1 MFIPVFGGTVA
12 FLTQAMY
19 AYRIRVLGKLKYVPW
34 CIMALIVF
42 ELLAVLVMSPFMNYS
57 DILILGW
64 ASASLAIDIIITGAM
79 IWSLRKNIILSTQ
92 LKSKVTHL
100 VRLMIGTGALTVA
113 INLLTVLLLVLKGN
127 AALGPAIVLS
137 KLYANSMMVF
147 VNDRIPSSHGRHGHA
162 LSNTVTV
169 PLTLLH
175 FATVVGEEAT
185 TQEQPAQ
192 EGDCDDE
199 NSSTSRQMISPTNA
213 VVLHEEGR

>member
-1 MFIPVFGGTVA
+1 MG
-12 FLTQAMY
+12 Q
-19 AYRIRVLGKLKYVPW
+19 
-34 CIMALIVF
+34 
-42 ELLAVLVMSPFMNYS
+42 S
-57 DILILGW
+57 
-64 ASASLAIDIIITGAM
+64 
-79 IWSLRKNIILSTQ
+79 
-92 LKSKVTHL
+92 
-100 VRLMIGTGALTVA
+100 VA

-169 PLTLLH
+169 PLTSLH

-185 TQEQPAQ
+185 TQGQPAQ

-199 NSSTSRQMISPTNA
+199 NSSMSRRMISPTNA